1 MRHVTSGSIHPR
13 QRGTVSLM
21 AALLIAA
28 IGVAALV
35 SLDVGFVF
43 YTQRQLQKLVD
54 VAALSGAQQLK
65 SADDQATT
73 NANVLS
79 SVTSAAAQNGYTKA
93 VANDCT
99 TAVAGAAD
107 GVRTCLGL
115 WDPANPANG
124 DSTRHFDP
132 GYPATTVSANAVR
145 VQATLTVPLLFMFQG
160 ASRGSYTPRRLPP
173 RVRPPRRSRSAAACS
188 GSRRVTACWGC
199 CWATR
204 SICPWRTGA
213 DW

>member
-79 SVTSAAAQNGYTKA
+79 AISVTDGKVFFSINVDAAEARAWESVRAYPSHTMPSLTLA
-93 VANDCT
+93 TRT
-99 TAVAGAAD
+99 TSKSI
-107 GVRTCLGL
+107 RTLSRN
-115 WDPANPANG
+115 A
-124 DSTRHFDP
+124 F
-132 GYPATTVSANAVR
+132 PATTAREAR
-145 VQATLTVPLLFMFQG
+145 CIPK
-160 ASRGSYTPRRLPP
+160 
-173 RVRPPRRSRSAAACS
+173 
-188 GSRRVTACWGC
+188 W
-199 CWATR
+199 
-204 SICPWRTGA
+204 
-213 DW
+213 